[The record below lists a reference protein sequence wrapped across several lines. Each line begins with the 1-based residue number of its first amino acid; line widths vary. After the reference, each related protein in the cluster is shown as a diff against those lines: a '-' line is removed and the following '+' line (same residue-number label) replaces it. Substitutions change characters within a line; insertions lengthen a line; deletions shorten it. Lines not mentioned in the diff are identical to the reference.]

1 MENSELIK
9 NFERVR
15 DYMRQFYVYG
25 FRSREEYSHKSP
37 RSYDNERRRL
47 ESWLG
52 KYMSFR
58 REESGKQVFLSMDA
72 LSLAHNPLYQAF
84 RAKSFTDKDITLHF
98 YILDA
103 LGVGEEKSL
112 SRLTQA
118 LEEDYLSRFPDA
130 PVLEMNTLRKKLKE
144 YHALG
149 LVRIRKQGK
158 ELLYSLPEETL
169 DLQSWEDALHFFSE
183 ASPLG
188 VIGAFLLDRFGEDRS
203 FFRFKHHYLVHTLDS
218 QILCRLLTA
227 ATRRE
232 RVTLTVYG
240 KDPAKE
246 QVMEVLPCRV
256 HISAQSGRQYL
267 LGYVLSRRRFR
278 FFRLDT
284 IHKVASGA
292 EVAEA
297 EAIDAEAAEFSRH
310 LWGVAANHAGRL
322 EHLEMTL
329 HVEPFESFIPQRL
342 LREKRCGQ
350 VEQLDESTWRF
361 TADVYDALEMLP
373 WVRTFIGRI
382 QRLECSNPAVTA
394 RFREDLKA
402 MEAMYGED

>member
-103 LGVGEEKSL
+103 LGDGEEKSL
-112 SRLTQA
+112 SRLTQV

-149 LVRIRKQGK
+149 LVRIRRQGK
-158 ELLYSLPEETL
+158 ELLYSLPEESL
-169 DLQSWEDALHFFSE
+169 NLQSWEDALHFFSE

-188 VIGAFLLDRFGEDRS
+188 VIGSFLLDRFGEDRS

-218 QILCRLLTA
+218 QILCQLLTA

-232 RVTLTVYG
+232 RVILTVYG

-267 LGYVLSRRRFR
+267 LGYVLCAW
-278 FFRLDT
+278 
-284 IHKVASGA
+284 V
-292 EVAEA
+292 
-297 EAIDAEAAEFSRH
+297 
-310 LWGVAANHAGRL
+310 VAALCQRQVKPWLAMGAGVLACYAAGAAWQVLMGHVSFEHALGYGVL
-322 EHLEMTL
+322 
-329 HVEPFESFIPQRL
+329 PFIPGDVLKIAAANGLAKRL
-342 LREKRCGQ
+342 YL
-350 VEQLDESTWRF
+350 V
-361 TADVYDALEMLP
+361 
-373 WVRTFIGRI
+373 VR
-382 QRLECSNPAVTA
+382 A
-394 RFREDLKA
+394 
-402 MEAMYGED
+402 